1 MLFSI
6 LLNVSKIIR
15 SFSWESDK
23 IVKMNPVGGVRIE
36 DKIRIGIRREI
47 SGA

>member
-1 MLFSI
+1 MLF
-6 LLNVSKIIR
+6 LDRNKIIR

-36 DKIRIGIRREI
+36 DKIRIGIRRKI